1 MKAYQQVFQNNKEW
15 VAGILEKDPQF
26 FENLAKD
33 QTPTF
38 LYIGCADS
46 RVPANVIMG
55 LDPGEI
61 FVHRNIAN
69 LVVNTDL
76 NAQCVIQYAIDVLKV
91 KHVIVCG
98 HYGCGGVKAALVPKD
113 LGILNGW
120 LREIRDVYRL
130 HKTSLERFKNEEE
143 RHRYLVEIN
152 AIEQAN
158 NVVKTAV
165 YQKSKLKTGYPMVHA
180 CVYDLKNGL
189 LKDIGFDEEKALTNI
204 QEVYD
209 LHEEVAEEAK

>member
-1 MKAYQQVFQNNKEW
+1 MEAYNQVFKNNEVW
-15 VAGILEKDPQF
+15 VNGMLQKDPKF
-26 FENLAKD
+26 FEELAKD

-76 NAQCVIQYAIDVLKV
+76 NAQCVIEYAVEVLNV

-130 HKTSLERFKNEEE
+130 HKTDLERFKDEEE
-143 RHRYLVEIN
+143 RHKYLVELN
-152 AIEQAN
+152 AKEQAAN
-158 NVVKTAV
+158 IVKTAV
-165 YQKSKLKTGYPMVHA
+165 YQKSKLSTGYPMVHA
-180 CVYDLKNGL
+180 CVYDLENGL
-189 LKDIGFDEEKALTNI
+189 LKDLGFAEDTALKRI

-209 LHEEVAEEAK
+209 LHEEVESES